1 MSQGSKKKKGIAL
14 ALVLLLVMSA
24 LAVVGFGKGYIRH
37 KSRGVSSHVIT
48 ASSAEQIAAER
59 IISETS
65 LVGVVKLQNEQVGN
79 YYGVPVA
86 IIENSAVYKSSSALS
101 ADEVAVFRVSNEAEK
116 KIAASAVDGRLSDC
130 RSSYSTLSSDENRK
144 IDNCL
149 VEVSGDY
156 VIMVI
161 CGDPGKAS
169 EAISEFYK

>member
-24 LAVVGFGKGYIRH
+24 LAVVVFGKGYIRN
-37 KSRGVSSHVIT
+37 KNRGRSPHVIS
-48 ASSAEQIAAER
+48 ASSAEQIAER

-65 LVGVVKLQNEQVGN
+65 LAGIVKLQNEQVGN

-86 IIENSAVYKSSSALS
+86 IIENSAV
-101 ADEVAVFRVSNEAEK
+101 FRVSSEAEK

>member
-24 LAVVGFGKGYIRH
+24 LAVVVFGKGYIRH

-48 ASSAEQIAAER
+48 ASSAEQIAER

-86 IIENSAVYKSSSALS
+86 IIKNSAVYKSSSALS
-101 ADEVAVFRVSNEAEK
+101 ADEVAVFRVSSEAEK
-116 KIAASAVDGRLSDC
+116 RLRCRLLTADFRIVAALIPHSAP
-130 RSSYSTLSSDENRK
+130 TKTEK
-144 IDNCL
+144 
-149 VEVSGDY
+149 
-156 VIMVI
+156 
-161 CGDPGKAS
+161 
-169 EAISEFYK
+169 

>member
-1 MSQGSKKKKGIAL
+1 M
-14 ALVLLLVMSA
+14 
-24 LAVVGFGKGYIRH
+24 
-37 KSRGVSSHVIT
+37 
-48 ASSAEQIAAER
+48 
-59 IISETS
+59 
-65 LVGVVKLQNEQVGN
+65 KLQNEQVGN

-101 ADEVAVFRVSNEAEK
+101 ADEIAVFRVSSEAEK

-149 VEVSGDY
+149 VEASGDY

>member
-48 ASSAEQIAAER
+48 ASSAEQIAER

-116 KIAASAVDGRLSDC
+116 KDC
-130 RSSYSTLSSDENRK
+130 GVG
-144 IDNCL
+144 C
-149 VEVSGDY
+149 
-156 VIMVI
+156 
-161 CGDPGKAS
+161 
-169 EAISEFYK
+169 

>member
-1 MSQGSKKKKGIAL
+1 MHLGAASGHYVPGVELLDACGPVSGTNSNQTPNTGDAYPGSE
-14 ALVLLLVMSA
+14 SA
-24 LAVVGFGKGYIRH
+24 GD
-37 KSRGVSSHVIT
+37 
-48 ASSAEQIAAER
+48 
-59 IISETS
+59 
-65 LVGVVKLQNEQVGN
+65 KLQNEQVGN
-79 YYGVPVA
+79 YYGVPVT

-101 ADEVAVFRVSNEAEK
+101 ADEIAVFRVSSEAEK

>member
-24 LAVVGFGKGYIRH
+24 LAVVVFGKGYIRN
-37 KSRGVSSHVIT
+37 KNRGRSPHVIT
-48 ASSAEQIAAER
+48 ASSAEQIAER

-101 ADEVAVFRVSNEAEK
+101 ADEIAVFRVSSEAEK

-130 RSSYSTLSSDENRK
+130 RNSYSTLSSDENRK

-156 VIMVI
+156 VIMVV

>member
-1 MSQGSKKKKGIAL
+1 M
-14 ALVLLLVMSA
+14 
-24 LAVVGFGKGYIRH
+24 
-37 KSRGVSSHVIT
+37 
-48 ASSAEQIAAER
+48 
-59 IISETS
+59 
-65 LVGVVKLQNEQVGN
+65 
-79 YYGVPVA
+79 PVA

-116 KIAASAVDGRLSDC
+116 KIAASAVNGRLSDC

>member
-24 LAVVGFGKGYIRH
+24 LVVVVFGKGYIRN

-48 ASSAEQIAAER
+48 ASSAEQIAER

-65 LVGVVKLQNEQVGN
+65 LAGIVKLQNEQVGN

-101 ADEVAVFRVSNEAEK
+101 ADEIAVFRVSSEVEK
-116 KIAASAVDGRLSDC
+116 RLRRRLLTADFRIVAALIPHSAP
-130 RSSYSTLSSDENRK
+130 TKTENR
-144 IDNCL
+144 
-149 VEVSGDY
+149 
-156 VIMVI
+156 
-161 CGDPGKAS
+161 
-169 EAISEFYK
+169 